1 MVEGKEKEVKEI
13 EQPTQESSS
22 NAEATPSWMDKLG
35 MTAVTAQAE
44 AEAAQRKY
52 EEGVAKTQAQ
62 RDAVAKALEN
72 KTSVLNAI
80 FEQRKPKYDENKEKR
95 QRQRVVINALGDML
109 SAAAMGAHA
118 YGKKGAGIV
127 PTPAGGGHL
136 KSLEEISRMQE
147 EYRKKREEWKELGLK
162 LTEAQEDS
170 KVEAAKQLL
179 TQAENREKE
188 LAEDAKDAKSTARA
202 AQSDYIT
209 AGIQAEDKA
218 EERKWRAEDREDRQQ
233 AAADLKAA
241 SSGNLSEVLTED
253 GVIHRLLTDDETSET
268 ITSTPVMD
276 FVIGDDGKAVPTTVM
291 KERKAIKPKTYTVA
305 EHNALGK
312 YDYRVSKVKEYM
324 KQGMTMHEAVAK
336 VKSEVK

>member
-118 YGKKGAGIV
+118 YGKNGAGIV

-136 KSLEEISRMQE
+136 KPLEEISRMQE

-179 TQAENREKE
+179 TRAENREKE
-188 LAEDAKDAKSTARA
+188 LAEDAKAAKSTART
-202 AQSDYIT
+202 AQSDYIKE
-209 AGIQAEDKA
+209 AIRAEGKA
-218 EERKWRAEDREDRQQ
+218 EERKWRAEDREDRQR
-233 AAADLKAA
+233 AAADLKALA
-241 SSGNLSEVLTED
+241 SGNAKSGLTED
-253 GVIHRLLTDDETSET
+253 GEIHMMLTQDETYE
-268 ITSTPVMD
+268 IIHSTPEQEL
-276 FVIGDDGKAVPTTVM
+276 VIDDDGNKVWTTVI
-291 KERKAIKPKTYTVA
+291 KERKERRPKKYTDA
-305 EHNALGK
+305 EHEVLGK
-312 YDYRVSKVKEYM
+312 YDYRVSKVKEYE
-324 KQGMTMHEAVAK
+324 KQGMTRHEAVAK